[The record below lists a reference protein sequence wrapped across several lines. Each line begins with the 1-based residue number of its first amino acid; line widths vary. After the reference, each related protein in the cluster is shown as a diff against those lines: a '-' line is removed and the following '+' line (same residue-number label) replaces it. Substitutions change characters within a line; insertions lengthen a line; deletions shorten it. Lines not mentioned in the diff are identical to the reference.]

1 MERER
6 ENVGRLDCIVGIA
19 AIKPKSLT
27 QVEIEIKT
35 QNK

>member
-1 MERER
+1 MERVWE
-6 ENVGRLDCIVGIA
+6 GWLDCIVGIA